1 MDSIIQINDTHYHQP
16 LKANY
21 RKLEQK
27 LMIEKLRSDPEKKIP
42 SPDRDELMAMA
53 TDAFKNISVDNV
65 NAFKSLF
72 ITNALDGSEDY
83 KVSDKIWKLV
93 GNEMKIF
100 RDKLMKTTS
109 PKSLDELLKKI
120 TPPKGVK
127 RKNVE
132 GMQ

>member
-1 MDSIIQINDTHYHQP
+1 
-16 LKANY
+16 
-21 RKLEQK
+21 
-27 LMIEKLRSDPEKKIP
+27 MIEKLRSNREKIP

-65 NAFKSLF
+65 NAFKNLF
-72 ITNALDGSEDY
+72 FTNALDGSEDY

-100 RDKLMKTTS
+100 RDKLMTENS
-109 PKSLDELLKKI
+109 PNTLDGLLKKI

>member
-1 MDSIIQINDTHYHQP
+1 
-16 LKANY
+16 
-21 RKLEQK
+21 
-27 LMIEKLRSDPEKKIP
+27 MIEKLRSDKDKIP

-53 TDAFKNISVDNV
+53 TDAFKNISLDNV

-72 ITNALDGSEDY
+72 FTNALDGSEDY

-109 PKSLDELLKKI
+109 PKNLDELLKKI

-132 GMQ
+132 GM

>member
-1 MDSIIQINDTHYHQP
+1 MDYHQINDTHYHRP

-27 LMIEKLRSDPEKKIP
+27 LMIEKLRSNRDKIP

-65 NAFKSLF
+65 NAFKNLF
-72 ITNALDGSEDY
+72 FTNALDGSEDY

-100 RDKLMKTTS
+100 RDKLMTESS
-109 PKSLDELLKKI
+109 PKNLDDLLKKI